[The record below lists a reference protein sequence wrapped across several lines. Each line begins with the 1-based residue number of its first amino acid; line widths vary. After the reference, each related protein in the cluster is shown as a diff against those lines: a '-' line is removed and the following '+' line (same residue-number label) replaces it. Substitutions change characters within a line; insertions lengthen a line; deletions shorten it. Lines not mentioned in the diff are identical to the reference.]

1 MPLRDI
7 TLTAPEEGATVAS
20 PVEVQGRVSVMPFE
34 ANLRGRVYDADGK
47 VVGEEPIQVQP
58 DVEGELGGPGTFTG
72 TIPFQVNVAGPGHVE
87 VAEISA
93 RDGSIVVSAT
103 VAVTLTTSAGSA
115 SPQEPTQPSAAMI
128 LEREGAIAHS
138 LNLLRDQGVDWGHDN
153 ANFAEVRF
161 PDGERGA
168 FVAVGFSG
176 IAQGYQFLYRVEGEK
191 VVLVDFISGPIDW
204 GVWSLRDFERVDL
217 AFPDLFTGE
226 EDGDREV
233 IQVTG
238 AGHAGTGLW
247 LDGYFELI
255 EITEEGI
262 HVLFSGA
269 HASINANPGGWER
282 HYEYAYED
290 LDDDGVKEIIQTG
303 EECQLEPGESGLE
316 GTDCEPVERVF
327 QFDGLT
333 YVQREERTPPPDL
346 SEMDVREDW
355 TSTSPGGVWVA
366 RGLAAFPENGERD
379 PDRYYTRL
387 TVARFDSSEEW
398 TVVERWSE
406 LALGYV
412 TPEPLQWSSDGSRF
426 YFTNRPV
433 PDGCAVFVNGSDLQ
447 RVDLSDGSVTE
458 VVPAV
463 GLWLSLSPDER
474 ELAYVGYGDR
484 GLVLR
489 DLSTGRERQTQI
501 EAAQETEDAH
511 VGHVVWS
518 PDGEGLVLTVAID
531 ACGPPEARAH
541 TIVHVDAETLAQ
553 TTLIAEDER
562 LFTSDAWSDRE
573 RVSLRDRDGET
584 WRLDPETRG
593 LETAD

>member
-103 VAVTLTTSAGSA
+103 VVVTLTTSAGSA

-204 GVWSLRDFERVDL
+204 GGWSLRDFERVDL

-316 GTDCEPVERVF
+316 GTDCESVERVF

-412 TPEPLQWSSDGSRF
+412 TPEPLQWSSDGNRF

>member
-1 MPLRDI
+1 V
-7 TLTAPEEGATVAS
+7 LTAPKEGATVGS
-20 PVEVQGRVSVMPFE
+20 PVEVEGRVSVMPFE
-34 ANLRGRVYDADGK
+34 ANLRGRAYDVEGQ
-47 VVGEEPIQVQP
+47 VVGEAPIQVRP
-58 DVEGELGGPGTFTG
+58 DVEGDLGGPGAFSG
-72 TIPFQVNVAGPGHVE
+72 AIPFEVDATCPGYVE

-93 RDGSIVVSAT
+93 RDGSVVVSET
-103 VAVTLTTSAGSA
+103 VVVTLTTGTASA
-115 SPQEPTQPSAAMI
+115 PPREPTKPAPAVI
-128 LEREGAIAHS
+128 LTREGAIAHS

-176 IAQGYQFLYRVEGEK
+176 IAQGYQFLYRVEGEE

-262 HVLFSGA
+262 RVLFSGA
-269 HASINANPGGWER
+269 HGGINANPGGFER
-282 HYEYAYED
+282 RYTYAYED
-290 LDDDGVKEIIQTG
+290 LDDDRVKEIIQTG

-316 GTDCEPVERVF
+316 KTDCQPVERVF

-333 YVQREERTPPPDL
+333 YVRRAEEGTPPPDL
-346 SEMDVREDW
+346 SEIDAQSW
-355 TSTSPGGVWVA
+355 TSSSPSGVWVA
-366 RGLAAFPENGERD
+366 RGLTAFPENDERD

-387 TVARFDSSEEW
+387 TVAQLDRSQEW
-398 TVVERWSE
+398 TVVDRWSE
-406 LALGYV
+406 VALGYT
-412 TPEPLQWSSDGSRF
+412 TPQPLHWSSDESHF

-433 PDGCAVFVNGSDLQ
+433 PDGCSVFVNGSDLQ
-447 RVDLSDGSVTE
+447 KVDLSDGSVTE
-458 VVPAV
+458 IVPPV

-474 ELAYVGYGDR
+474 QLAYVGYGDR
-484 GLVLR
+484 GLVVR
-489 DLSTGRERQTQI
+489 DLSTGRELQTEV
-501 EAAQETEDAH
+501 EAAQETGDAH
-511 VGHVVWS
+511 VGHIVWS
-518 PDGEGLVLTVAID
+518 PDGEALVLTVAID
-531 ACGPPEARAH
+531 ACGPPGERVH
-541 TIVHVDAETLAQ
+541 TIVRIDAETLSQ

-562 LFTSDAWSDRE
+562 LFTSEACPE
-573 RVSLRDRDGET
+573 TGRVSLRDRDGER
-584 WRLDPETRG
+584 WWLDPRTG
-593 LETAD
+593 DLTVAD